1 MSQEVKRKLAE
12 LIKIEFSLEYSEE
25 SKSFYF
31 HKLLTNQKTY
41 SFKSMEEGIHI
52 LHDWFNKDVINS
64 TQKLDLITLLM
75 MAPLPHIIIDMKT
88 TRKSIIVRWDNVN
101 TLFNNSIHKQ
111 KSKFKAPPTP
121 GEL

>member
-1 MSQEVKRKLAE
+1 MINDSKLEMAE
-12 LIKIEFSLEYSEE
+12 LIKEEFNLVVDGKNY
-25 SKSFYF
+25 YF
-31 HKLLTNQKTY
+31 FLKLTTNERTKG
-41 SFKSMEEGIHI
+41 FKSMEEGINL
-52 LHDWFNKDVINS
+52 LHDWFNKGVINS

-75 MAPLPHIIIDMKT
+75 MAPLPHINIQVKT

-111 KSKFKAPPTP
+111 KSKFRKTPTP